1 MLIKNPEVLENTAKF
16 PTVKDLCNGA
26 VFSFIGKAK
35 DRLFIYSRDHKSITD
50 LTDGECYFDDSEND
64 KCVPADWIEA
74 PIIPVNCE
82 IVITTEE
89 SEVETDSDTKPL
101 VTGIIRKID
110 DMGRIA
116 IPKEIRRTL
125 QIQEGDPIEISV
137 TDDTIIL
144 KKY

>member
-1 MLIKNPEVLENTAKF
+1 MKVKNPEVLENTAKF

-26 VFSFIGKAK
+26 VFRFAGKT
-35 DRLFIYSRDHKSITD
+35 DNRLFIYSRSYETITD
-50 LTDGECYFDDSEND
+50 LYDGEVYHEDSELD
-64 KCVPADWIEA
+64 ETVPSNWMEA

-89 SEVETDSDTKPL
+89 SEVETNSNTTPL

-110 DMGRIA
+110 DLGRIT
-116 IPKEIRRTL
+116 IPKEIGEML
-125 QIQEGDPIEISV
+125 HLQEGDPVDITV
-137 TDDTIIL
+137 ADDLIIL